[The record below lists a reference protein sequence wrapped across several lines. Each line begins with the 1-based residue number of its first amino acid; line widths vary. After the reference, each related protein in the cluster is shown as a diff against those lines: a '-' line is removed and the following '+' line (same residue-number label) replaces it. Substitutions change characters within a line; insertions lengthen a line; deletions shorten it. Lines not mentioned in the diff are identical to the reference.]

1 MLHGLVTLKVADV
14 IIIVC
19 VCMQEF
25 SCLKMKF
32 SLKLKGLINLL
43 NNYLWGQLSFN
54 FLMFLSKQIGSL
66 LMNQA
71 LGQGSEWKNAKFSQ
85 VEQTDKPR
93 NDFNIAAPPELSAEG
108 TKNARK
114 RRQDNLGNWGKISLQ
129 QYETWVFKDVQVLN
143 R

>member
-1 MLHGLVTLKVADV
+1 
-14 IIIVC
+14 
-19 VCMQEF
+19 
-25 SCLKMKF
+25 
-32 SLKLKGLINLL
+32 
-43 NNYLWGQLSFN
+43 
-54 FLMFLSKQIGSL
+54 
-66 LMNQA
+66 MNQA
-71 LGQGSEWKNAKFSQ
+71 LGQGREWKNAKFSQ

-93 NDFNIAAPPELSAEG
+93 NDFNSAAPPELSAEG

>member
-54 FLMFLSKQIGSL
+54 FLMFLSHALHFFSTHLVSSGVRWSKVCGSAGDNALYVSHHLWPHKLLQECSSHGLGRGKSPAQPCKPLFCSYLQI
-66 LMNQA
+66 
-71 LGQGSEWKNAKFSQ
+71 FH
-85 VEQTDKPR
+85 
-93 NDFNIAAPPELSAEG
+93 
-108 TKNARK
+108 
-114 RRQDNLGNWGKISLQ
+114 
-129 QYETWVFKDVQVLN
+129 
-143 R
+143 

>member
-54 FLMFLSKQIGSL
+54 FLMFLSKRNFNNHAKCSFIIG
-66 LMNQA
+66 
-71 LGQGSEWKNAKFSQ
+71 
-85 VEQTDKPR
+85 
-93 NDFNIAAPPELSAEG
+93 LSHM
-108 TKNARK
+108 
-114 RRQDNLGNWGKISLQ
+114 
-129 QYETWVFKDVQVLN
+129 VC
-143 R
+143 